1 MTETVSQFKERCKQL
16 KVRKGIAYYNT
27 MRFSDDPAQALW
39 ACKII
44 HSRIDSSRE
53 DRRIPAF
60 LAAAVAAGVLRD
72 G

>member
-1 MTETVSQFKERCKQL
+1 VTETVSQFRQRCKQL
-16 KVRKGIAYYNT
+16 KCRKGIAYYNT
-27 MRFSDDPAQALW
+27 MRLSDDPAQALW

-44 HSRIDSSRE
+44 HSRIDPSRD

-60 LAAAVAAGVLRD
+60 LAAAVAAGVLRE